1 MYSHTHIFYMFYYFI
16 IMFYLFLY
24 VYFIYFICF
33 IDDIQENYSG
43 RINYNANKSSNTEK
57 SGVFL

>member
-1 MYSHTHIFYMFYYFI
+1 MYSHTHIFY
-16 IMFYLFLY
+16 MFYLFLY

-43 RINYNANKSSNTEK
+43 RINYNYNYANKSSNTEK